1 MIRSLS
7 TLSSLGL
14 AGALALSLAC
24 SNASGADE
32 PPAPGGDAGKGAA
45 PAAGARSTDTA
56 PAPEASA
63 PAPAA
68 AARELPAPDFTAL
81 SWLAGCWQGSINKRD
96 FREVWLPARG
106 GMMLGVSQTVSADK
120 TVDYEYLRIEPRS
133 DGVYYVVSPPG
144 KAQDA
149 FKLSGETVDV
159 EDVHT
164 FQFTDP
170 ARDFPSRIGYRRGKE
185 GWLYTEVQGKVA
197 GKDRLVIYPLRR
209 VSCESGELIAR

>member
-1 MIRSLS
+1 MIHSPS
-7 TLSSLGL
+7 FPSSL
-14 AGALALSLAC
+14 AIASALALSLAC
-24 SNASGADE
+24 STASRAE
-32 PPAPGGDAGKGAA
+32 QAPSPGGEAPKAVA
-45 PAAGARSTDTA
+45 PAAGAPSTDSGNPAPTGTPAA
-56 PAPEASA
+56 PAT
-63 PAPAA
+63 
-68 AARELPAPDFTAL
+68 RELPAPGFAAL
-81 SWLAGCWQGSINKRD
+81 SWLEGCWQGSINKRD

-144 KAQDA
+144 KAEDA
-149 FKLSGETVDV
+149 FKLSAETVDP

-170 ARDFPSRIGYRRGKE
+170 AREFPSRIGYRRGKE
-185 GWLYTEVQGKVA
+185 GWLYTEVQGKVG

-209 VSCESGELIAR
+209 VSCESGELITR